1 MVAVGR
7 HPSLIGPVTHINLQ
21 SREQTDTMLNKKH
34 KITLTS
40 ITVIALIFGC
50 FSRTDGVKQTD
61 IKPLVGVFLSKH
73 VRYQSMDQELSRKTM
88 SNLLNFIDPGK
99 YYFYKSDI
107 AGFAAHENKLGEYIE
122 NGKFGLIFDVFTL
135 YKKRFNES
143 MTLFNELLKL
153 EYDFNR
159 DEYIAVDREKIDY
172 PANHAEMRERWR
184 KNIKLQLLNYLT
196 AVKDVNEAKEKLR
209 NKYRLN
215 KKRVDE
221 IDESKMISTFVNAF
235 STALDP
241 HSNYL
246 TQEEHEDFMIQTK
259 LKLEGIGVI
268 LRSEDGFALVESII
282 PGGAAAKLPAS
293 LQLKPNDK
301 IVAVA
306 QKDGESIDV
315 IDMDL
320 RDVVNL
326 IRGKSGTTVRLT
338 IFRKADESQKP
349 VRMQIPIV
357 REEIKLEDR
366 AAKSDIYIMKKDGRE
381 IKIGYIKLPT
391 FYLDFDAAQKNDP
404 AGKSSSIDVIR
415 EINKLT
421 NLEISAMVVDL
432 RGNPGG
438 ALTEAVNVAGLFIDQ
453 GPVVKIVYRTQR
465 TEVLSD
471 DDPGIYYDGPLVVL
485 IDRFSASASEIF
497 AGAIK
502 DYRRGIVVGPTAT
515 FGKGSVQEYNQLP
528 SKKGAVKITTAL
540 FYQPGGTSNQL
551 TGIAPD
557 IIIPD
562 ISAVWDIGED
572 KLRHS
577 LKWEK
582 IPSASFIP
590 YRNYLNREMI
600 GTLQEQSKRRVAG
613 MKEFSD
619 LNERIASLKKL
630 IATKEIS
637 LKEESNIEKHKVR
650 DMEKQLKR
658 ENNNRVIDIK
668 NDLFLREAF
677 NITLEYIDRIQ

>member
-1 MVAVGR
+1 
-7 HPSLIGPVTHINLQ
+7 
-21 SREQTDTMLNKKH
+21 MLNRKSKS
-34 KITLTS
+34 IFTLAAS
-40 ITVIALIFGC
+40 IVLIFGC

-73 VRYQSMDQELSRKTM
+73 VQYDHFDRELSRKTM
-88 SNLLNFIDPGK
+88 GNLLNLIDPGK

-107 AGFAAHENKLGEYIE
+107 ASFAAYEDRIGEYIE
-122 NGKFGLIFDVFTL
+122 SGKLGFITEIFTA
-135 YKKRFNES
+135 YKKRHDES
-143 MTLFNELLKL
+143 MGIIDELLKRD
-153 EYDFNR
+153 YDFNR
-159 DEYIAVDREKIDY
+159 DEYIAVDREKTEYAIDG
-172 PANHAEMRERWR
+172 ADMRERWR

-196 AVKDVNEAKEKLR
+196 TVKDVNEAKDKLR
-209 NKYRLN
+209 NKFRLN

-221 IDESKMISTFVNAF
+221 INESKMISIFVNAF

-282 PGGAAAKLPAS
+282 PGGPAAKLPAAM
-293 LQLKPNDK
+293 QLKPNDK

-306 QKDGESIDV
+306 QKDGEPVDV

-326 IRGKSGTTVRLT
+326 IRGKSGTMVRLT

-349 VRMQIPIV
+349 VRMQVPIV

-366 AAKSDIYIMKKDGRE
+366 AAKSDIFIMKKDGKE
-381 IKIGYIKLPT
+381 VKIGYIKLPT

-415 EINKLT
+415 EINKLK
-421 NLEISAMVVDL
+421 NLDIGAMIIDL

-453 GPVVKIVYRTQR
+453 GPVVKIVYRSR
-465 TEVLSD
+465 RMEVLSD

-502 DYRRGIVVGPTAT
+502 DYRRGIVIGPTAT

-551 TGIAPD
+551 TGVAPD
-557 IIIPD
+557 ITIPD
-562 ISAVWDIGED
+562 ISAAWDIGEE
-572 KLRHS
+572 KLRHP

-582 IPSASFIP
+582 IPSANFIP
-590 YRNYLNREMI
+590 YRNYLNRDML
-600 GTLQEQSKRRVAG
+600 GALQEQSRKRISG
-613 MKEFSD
+613 MREFTE
-619 LNERIASLKKL
+619 LNEKIASLKKL
-630 IATKEIS
+630 IATREIS
-637 LKEESNIEKHKVR
+637 LKEESTIEKHKVR
-650 DMEKQLKR
+650 DMEKQMKR
-658 ENNNRVIDIK
+658 ENDNRVIDIK

-677 NITLEYIDRIQ
+677 NIAAEYMETLR

>member
-1 MVAVGR
+1 
-7 HPSLIGPVTHINLQ
+7 
-21 SREQTDTMLNKKH
+21 MLNKKH
-34 KITLTS
+34 KITLTAL
-40 ITVIALIFGC
+40 IVIVFIFGC
-50 FSRTDGVKQTD
+50 FSRTVGVKQTD

-73 VRYQSMDQELSRKTM
+73 VRYQSMDQELSRRTM

-107 AGFAAHENKLGEYIE
+107 AGFIAHENKLGEYIE
-122 NGKFGLIFDVFTL
+122 NGKYGLIFDYFAL
-135 YKKRFNES
+135 YKKRFDES
-143 MTLFNELLKL
+143 MVLFNDLIKL
-153 EYDFNR
+153 DYDFNK
-159 DEYIAVDREKIDY
+159 DEYITVDREKIDY
-172 PANHAEMRERWR
+172 PANKAEMRERWR

-196 AVKDVNEAKEKLR
+196 TVKDVNEAKEKLR

-221 IDESKMISTFVNAF
+221 IDESRMISTFVNAF

-282 PGGAAAKLPAS
+282 PGGAAAKLPAAI
-293 LQLKPNDK
+293 QLKPNDK

-326 IRGKSGTTVRLT
+326 IRGKSGTMVTLG

-366 AAKSDIYIMKKDGRE
+366 AAKSDIYIMKKGGKE
-381 IKIGYIKLPT
+381 VKIGYIKLPT

-404 AGKSSSIDVIR
+404 DGKSSSIDVIR

-421 NLEISAMVVDL
+421 NLDISAMVVDL

-453 GPVVKIVYRTQR
+453 GPVVKIVYHTQR

-551 TGIAPD
+551 TGVAPD

-562 ISAVWDIGED
+562 ISAAWDIGEE
-572 KLRHS
+572 KLRYP

-582 IPSASFIP
+582 IPSAGFIP
-590 YRNYLNREMI
+590 YRNYLNRAMI

-613 MKEFSD
+613 MKEFTE
-619 LNERIASLKKL
+619 LNERIATLKKL

-637 LKEESNIEKHKVR
+637 LKEESSIEKHKVR

-658 ENNNRVIDIK
+658 ENNVRVIDID

-677 NITLEYIDRIQ
+677 NITAEYIERIQ